1 VAAAPSI
8 LRFAVHDPGLLGP
21 GAEDAAHLIGAD
33 DGPLRGRVRFH
44 AAGIRCGFA
53 DEIAAL
59 ALPVRAGAAGSLFL
73 QTCLLPPREEPYG
86 LFLELARHR
95 IKHFIQKCEEWQMWD
110 PALSRGAMAMWDEA
124 RAVFA
129 TALLSNDLEESERL
143 ACSALEQS
151 IEASERLADAHAEI
165 LLHRRF
171 GTRAA
176 GSIVL
181 GAVVATERAPTGR
194 VERLLADEL
203 DVVAV
208 PMPWRLLEPAPGRH
222 DYAAVDR
229 WIEWAQ
235 SRRRPVMAGPLVD
248 LREEALPPHVRDVRD
263 DYRRFRDL
271 AYDQVDRI
279 VARYGA
285 AVGIWNVGRGFHANE
300 WLSLDAEQMID
311 LARRTILA
319 VRQRQR
325 KANTLVELGDAFG
338 VGEARRPGALP
349 PWRYLELLQQ
359 DGIPFSAAG
368 VRFIP
373 GADGEW
379 TRDLF
384 QMSATLDRFL
394 GRESRLLVS
403 GFAAPS
409 CVDGLEHGWWK
420 GGWTREIQ
428 AEWAGRFAAIALSKP
443 FVETLFWAT
452 AADDQD
458 GSGAGR
464 GLLDA
469 AGRDRPVLSRLLAF
483 RRALRRPLGQRRADP
498 GAGS

>member
-1 VAAAPSI
+1 MAPAPSI
-8 LRFAVHDPGLLGP
+8 LRFAVHDPGLLDS

-33 DGPLRGRVRFH
+33 EGPLRGKVRFG
-44 AAGIRCGFA
+44 ASLIRCGFA

-59 ALPVRAGAAGSLFL
+59 ALPVRAGSAGSLVL

-86 LFLELARHR
+86 LVLELARHR

-110 PALSRGAMAMWDEA
+110 PALSRGAMERWDGA

-129 TALLSNDLEESERL
+129 SALLSNDPARSEEL
-143 ACSALEQS
+143 ARTALEQA
-151 IEASERLADAHAEI
+151 IDASERLADAHAEI

-171 GTRAA
+171 GARAA

-181 GAVVATERAPTGR
+181 GAVVAPERAPAGR
-194 VERLLADEL
+194 VERLLSEEF

-208 PMPWRLLEPAPGRH
+208 PMPWATIEPNPGRF
-222 DYAAVDR
+222 DYAATDR

-235 SRRRPVMAGPLVD
+235 ARRRPVMAGPLVD
-248 LREEALPPHVRDVRD
+248 LRESALPAHARAARD

-300 WLSLDAEQMID
+300 WLSLGAEQMID

-325 KANTLVELGDAFG
+325 KANTLVELGDVFG
-338 VGEARRPGALP
+338 EGEARRAGALP

-359 DGIPFSAAG
+359 EGIPFSAAG
-368 VRFIP
+368 VRFTP
-373 GADGEW
+373 GADGQR

-394 GRESRLLVS
+394 GREARLLVS
-403 GFAAPS
+403 AFAAPS
-409 CVDGLEHGWWK
+409 RAGEADEGWWRE
-420 GGWTREIQ
+420 GWTPETQ
-428 AEWAGRFAAIALSKP
+428 AEWAARFASIALSKP
-443 FVETLFWAT
+443 FVETLFWAHAT
-452 AADDQD
+452 DDA
-458 GSGAGR
+458 GGAGR
-464 GLLDA
+464 GLVDP
-469 AGRDRPVLSRLLAF
+469 AGCDRPVLSRLLA
-483 RRALRRPLGQRRADP
+483 LRRSLRSPLGPRRADAG
-498 GAGS
+498 GAS